1 MFKPSHWKCICAL
14 KQEII
19 DILIKISKSNLINQV
34 HNTDFAEQE
43 HGLLKPHLVY
53 WKKYFEP

>member
-1 MFKPSHWKCICAL
+1 MFKPSHWKCIFAL

-19 DILIKISKSNLINQV
+19 DILIKISRSNLMNQV
-34 HNTDFAEQE
+34 HNIDFAEQY

-53 WKKYFEP
+53 RNTYFEP